1 MANKKVRKSSQVTQE
16 MDLKPFMNLMVVL
29 IPMLLLSAEFA
40 KVAIIDIKLP
50 EQRGSQTKTTVKSAP
65 TEDKSNKLLL
75 TAIITDSVVTLGAKG
90 GFMPSIY
97 YREFHKYIAK
107 DDQTEFTV
115 EYKPGEAV
123 KHPKTGREMTI
134 YERFDINLY
143 ACDENRNVLK
153 RLYTKYGE
161 MLSNAEGQPLETVNV
176 GDTVFA
182 LTNPRRMIVV
192 SNPAEFSLKELSA
205 YDELQNRLMKIKER
219 YRDAEDGEDIII
231 AAENYVIYDK
241 IVQIMDKARE
251 AEYPNISIAKLRS

>member
-1 MANKKVRKSSQVTQE
+1 
-16 MDLKPFMNLMVVL
+16 
-29 IPMLLLSAEFA
+29 
-40 KVAIIDIKLP
+40 
-50 EQRGSQTKTTVKSAP
+50 
-65 TEDKSNKLLL
+65 
-75 TAIITDSVVTLGAKG
+75 
-90 GFMPSIY
+90 
-97 YREFHKYIAK
+97 
-107 DDQTEFTV
+107 
-115 EYKPGEAV
+115 
-123 KHPKTGREMTI
+123 
-134 YERFDINLY
+134 
-143 ACDENRNVLK
+143 
-153 RLYTKYGE
+153 

-182 LTNPRRMIVV
+182 LTNPRRMIIV